1 MIVEVW
7 SSVLIGL
14 LLLAAA
20 GWWTSSHLR
29 TWRTVQRHRDQ
40 VEPKEFDYRRR
51 QFRRRMQTTAML
63 GLLGLGILAAQLVS
77 VLPVPPQ
84 VIVISWGVVML
95 LAVWLG
101 LLAVADL
108 VSTRYYFGRL
118 KHDNFLEQVRLQAE
132 LRRLQR
138 LRGNGHATKEGGDK
152 PSGIPDPPPD
162 SDDPGPTED

>member
-1 MIVEVW
+1 LVIVEVW

-14 LLLAAA
+14 VLLVAA
-20 GWWTSSHLR
+20 GWLTSSHLR
-29 TWRTVQRHRDQ
+29 TWRTVQQHREQ
-40 VEPKEFDYRRR
+40 LEPKEFDYRRR

-77 VLPVPPQ
+77 VLPVRPQ
-84 VIVISWGVVML
+84 VIVICWGVVML

-118 KHDNFLEQVRLQAE
+118 KHDYFLEQVRLEAE

-138 LRGNGHATKEGGDK
+138 VRGDGHAAKEGDK
-152 PSGIPDPPPD
+152 QSGIPDQPPND
-162 SDDPGPTED
+162 EEEPTED